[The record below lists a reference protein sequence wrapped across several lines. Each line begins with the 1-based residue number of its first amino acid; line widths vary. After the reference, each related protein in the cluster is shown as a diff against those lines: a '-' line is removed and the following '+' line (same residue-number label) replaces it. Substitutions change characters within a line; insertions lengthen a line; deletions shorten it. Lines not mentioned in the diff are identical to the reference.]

1 MDIICVRTENVQ
13 AAYTPVHLY
22 VFYEWGL
29 HKMLRPENV
38 HPPVRFR
45 ISLEAKPVSTY
56 TCTYTCMKPY
66 TYRGNTL

>member
-38 HPPVRFR
+38 HPLYVLELPLKLSQYQRTPVRT
-45 ISLEAKPVSTY
+45 PV
-56 TCTYTCMKPY
+56 
-66 TYRGNTL
+66 